1 MMKKHLFLI
10 LVLFNVFATFAQT
23 TTLTFTGRDGNSQYI
38 RLDRV
43 VVSNLTQNWQETIC
57 YPDTVLEMGTT
68 GIKDFDKVKDFKLF
82 QNYPNPFDGFSDFC
96 LSVPEGGKVTI
107 DVVSLDGR
115 TVAKYQGCLSVGI
128 HSFRVKLNNPQNY
141 IVTARSGK
149 EATSIKITN
158 NGDGGLNEIQY
169 VGEDKSFH
177 NMLQWESAK
186 GQSTHNFQNGDRMS
200 YVGYFVKDGVEL
212 ISQEIIQEQFTS
224 ENLVLNFIDG
234 LPCPGMAT
242 TTDHEGNVYNTVMI
256 GDQCWMRENMRCS
269 TSPST
274 GTVILLPNDNLR
286 GTYSGKGAYYVNR
299 DSSNTNTYGLLYN
312 WNAAVDTFNTSF
324 EEISFS
330 YDSDDAVDVTFV
342 GNRRGI
348 CPQGWHV
355 PSDSDW
361 TALTDYVAARSAYN
375 CNGYSTNVA
384 HIAKALA
391 ATTGWESDE
400 NGCSVGNE
408 SFSNNATGFTAV
420 PAGKYAMGFDDFG
433 EYAFFWS
440 STQNN
445 DYRSHAN
452 YRRLDYNDSKVN
464 CFDNGKE
471 VAYSVRCLRD

>member
-1 MMKKHLFLI
+1 
-10 LVLFNVFATFAQT
+10 
-23 TTLTFTGRDGNSQYI
+23 
-38 RLDRV
+38 
-43 VVSNLTQNWQETIC
+43 
-57 YPDTVLEMGTT
+57 MGTT

-342 GNRRGI
+342 GNR
-348 CPQGWHV
+348 PQ
-355 PSDSDW
+355 
-361 TALTDYVAARSAYN
+361 
-375 CNGYSTNVA
+375 
-384 HIAKALA
+384 
-391 ATTGWESDE
+391 
-400 NGCSVGNE
+400 
-408 SFSNNATGFTAV
+408 
-420 PAGKYAMGFDDFG
+420 
-433 EYAFFWS
+433 
-440 STQNN
+440 
-445 DYRSHAN
+445 
-452 YRRLDYNDSKVN
+452 
-464 CFDNGKE
+464 
-471 VAYSVRCLRD
+471 VRILYCASW